1 MANFDMVKWIVEEE
15 ELNTSKAG
23 IVVAEQ
29 VMASLAN
36 TDELHNNQVL
46 MKLMLTISSGN
57 NVETMAAK
65 AFIAYI
71 NFALKEFAQYQQI
84 CNTTKN

>member
-1 MANFDMVKWIVEEE
+1 MANFDMVEWIVEEE

-23 IVVAEQ
+23 IMVAEQ

-46 MKLMLTISSGN
+46 MKLMLTINSSN
-57 NVETMAAK
+57 NIETMAAK

-71 NFALKEFAQYQQI
+71 NFALKEFAQYQQHYSTRKI
-84 CNTTKN
+84 